1 VHPYPQNSLRKK
13 VDDGWIKK
21 FNNLRKRDRVA
32 GNPDGDAIGLLT
44 RKTKYP

>member
-1 VHPYPQNSLRKK
+1 VHPYPQNSLRKN
-13 VDDGWIKK
+13 VDEGRIKK
-21 FNNLRKRDRVA
+21 FSDLRKRDMGA